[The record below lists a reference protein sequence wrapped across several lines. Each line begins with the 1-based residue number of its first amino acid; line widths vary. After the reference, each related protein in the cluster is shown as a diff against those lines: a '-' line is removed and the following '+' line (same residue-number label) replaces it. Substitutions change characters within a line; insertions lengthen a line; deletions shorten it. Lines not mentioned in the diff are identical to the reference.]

1 MQPADFKELA
11 PAPLPEVLQSGKSGV
26 QQGARRWRWRGGRT
40 VVVVPEDHGDED
52 GDESSRRGQLD
63 GDGLSHEGGM
73 GRPGWIGGWP
83 RRGRKTDDDDGKGE
97 VEQTLEPLI
106 PVPPSFALALCGPDS
121 LAGGQAHWTVS
132 GHWSVDTGHTA
143 APGSPPGPHH
153 PFSPTTEA
161 LYFAMAICAV
171 SLGVGSKLMEL
182 VRFLS
187 LTFFFLSCLL
197 YPQVLPAHPEKHSQ
211 PRAPFQD
218 SISEDPS
225 SPVAWWTLDTAC
237 LHLCVGGS
245 ATAQP
250 RLLSV
255 PGPCKRGPSTVINT
269 RPAWSLTPQRLTTRT
284 PRRLLWY
291 RKSNRPKQ
299 PVKNTSGYDDAA
311 WCLIAW
317 PVRGQRVS
325 SLRARHAA
333 PSLQSGSGPAST
345 IITFLMEPHA
355 RSHTLSFS
363 MTR

>member
-26 QQGARRWRWRGGRT
+26 QQGARRWRWRGGALLLSCPRT
-40 VVVVPEDHGDED
+40 AATRTGTRARDEVNWTATGSLTRAEWVV
-52 GDESSRRGQLD
+52 LD
-63 GDGLSHEGGM
+63 GLAVGRVEGGK
-73 GRPGWIGGWP
+73 R
-83 RRGRKTDDDDGKGE
+83 TTTTGKWR
-97 VEQTLEPLI
+97 LNKHSNPSF
-106 PVPPSFALALCGPDS
+106 PSPSFALALCGPDS

-153 PFSPTTEA
+153 PLSPTTEA
-161 LYFAMAICAV
+161 LYFATAICAV

-218 SISEDPS
+218 FISEDPS
-225 SPVAWWTLDTAC
+225 SPMAWWTLDTAC

-291 RKSNRPKQ
+291 RKYNRPTQ

-325 SLRARHAA
+325 SCAQDMRLPRSNQGQGQHR
-333 PSLQSGSGPAST
+333 PSSP
-345 IITFLMEPHA
+345 F
-355 RSHTLSFS
+355 
-363 MTR
+363 